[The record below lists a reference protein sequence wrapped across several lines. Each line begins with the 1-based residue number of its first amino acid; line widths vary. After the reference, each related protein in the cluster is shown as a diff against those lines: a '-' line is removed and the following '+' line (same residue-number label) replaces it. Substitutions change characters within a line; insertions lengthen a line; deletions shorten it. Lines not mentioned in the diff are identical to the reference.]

1 MREATGAGPAAAG
14 PIAQM
19 VCRVDICLVAL
30 VSTSKIVDLSKV
42 RVNRIQEASF

>member
-19 VCRVDICLVAL
+19 VCRVDIASSSLVF
-30 VSTSKIVDLSKV
+30 D
-42 RVNRIQEASF
+42 R